1 VYFPRNSPVYRYAL
15 RGMLAAMKFGL
26 RDFDRSLAS
35 GFAVDGK
42 LNDFPSSTI
51 QSGKSSVMVPRV
63 PRIGLTV
70 KFRNRTPRR
79 ILPSD
84 LPSKPFAWER

>member
-1 VYFPRNSPVYRYAL
+1 
-15 RGMLAAMKFGL
+15 MLSAMRFGL

-51 QSGKSSVMVPRV
+51 QSGKNSVIYRV
-63 PRIGLTV
+63 SRIPRIGLTL
-70 KFRNRTPRR
+70 KFRSKTPRKFYR
-79 ILPSD
+79 QIYRQIHALGAID
-84 LPSKPFAWER
+84 VDRRAKVIF